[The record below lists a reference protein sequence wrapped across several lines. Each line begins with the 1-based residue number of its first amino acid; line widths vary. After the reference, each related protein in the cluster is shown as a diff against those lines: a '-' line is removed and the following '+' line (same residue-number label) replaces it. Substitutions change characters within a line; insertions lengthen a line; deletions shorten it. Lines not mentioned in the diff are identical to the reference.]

1 MKAEIEKNLNL
12 CDEIRKKFIKLG
24 KSKVNRPDIFLLI
37 DELKIKT
44 KWLKELY
51 KQIIS

>member
-1 MKAEIEKNLNL
+1 MTPDTKEKLRTCNDILQKLKKLSKSTKA
-12 CDEIRKKFIKLG
+12 
-24 KSKVNRPDIFLLI
+24 RPDIWLLI
-37 DELKIKT
+37 DELKTKT